1 MHAGRSSSTLG
12 RSSGMDPKAQ
22 RFHTSQIVAAEI
34 SNQPTASGQRGNASK
49 LSNLGDSARR
59 QYLREHRSS
68 SRYSQLTA
76 ADHSD
81 RPEWTHQFQERP
93 SSSHRKDDAA
103 ANKEPTVVNGAK
115 KNRIHYS
122 GPLMPPGVNM
132 DEILRE
138 HERQIQQA
146 VRRARFD
153 KGKGKHGER
162 DQSEA
167 LLYTT
172 GNVRA
177 DR

>member
-1 MHAGRSSSTLG
+1 MTRIFLLLLV
-12 RSSGMDPKAQ
+12 Q
-22 RFHTSQIVAAEI
+22 
-34 SNQPTASGQRGNASK
+34 
-49 LSNLGDSARR
+49 
-59 QYLREHRSS
+59 
-68 SRYSQLTA
+68 
-76 ADHSD
+76 
-81 RPEWTHQFQERP
+81 
-93 SSSHRKDDAA
+93 
-103 ANKEPTVVNGAK
+103 VNGTK

-122 GPLMPPGVNM
+122 GPLMPHGANM

-146 VRRARFD
+146 VRRARLD
-153 KGKGKHGER
+153 KGKGKHNGER

>member
-1 MHAGRSSSTLG
+1 MMRIFLLV
-12 RSSGMDPKAQ
+12 Q
-22 RFHTSQIVAAEI
+22 
-34 SNQPTASGQRGNASK
+34 
-49 LSNLGDSARR
+49 
-59 QYLREHRSS
+59 
-68 SRYSQLTA
+68 
-76 ADHSD
+76 
-81 RPEWTHQFQERP
+81 
-93 SSSHRKDDAA
+93 
-103 ANKEPTVVNGAK
+103 VNGTK

-146 VRRARFD
+146 VRRARLD
-153 KGKGKHGER
+153 KGKGKLSGER